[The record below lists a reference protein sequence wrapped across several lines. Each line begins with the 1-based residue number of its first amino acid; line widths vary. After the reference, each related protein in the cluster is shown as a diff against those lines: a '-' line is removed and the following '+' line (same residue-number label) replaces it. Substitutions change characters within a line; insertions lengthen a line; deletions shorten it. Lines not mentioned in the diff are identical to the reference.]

1 MADRQ
6 PGFFE
11 EIGEAITGSRRATPE
26 TRSLPEYTGMPELN
40 RLTMPS
46 FKAALGTLQS
56 SPDETVQILQANFP
70 HVKVRQD
77 EKGNYIL
84 RSALDQKEYAIPP
97 GVSVGDIPRIIS
109 GIASFVPA
117 GLASTIPRAAGVA
130 ATNQAVIEASQAG
143 TGGTFN
149 PEDVAIAGVLGGAIP
164 AVGKGIKAAAPAV
177 TGAARMFRRG
187 MKPMEVP
194 EVPRVKESR
203 YETAQEGPFLRVKPR
218 SAQAA
223 GSKDRGVRE
232 EVRPPDAAPGSGRG
246 DVPQPVSDEAISL
259 LIKDPSNFVR
269 RAADDYSQR
278 AHGQGYSPPQ
288 MPSSSLAKQSAIGR
302 AFVLAADGGDD
313 YKKAVFEAYGRSF
326 PELIESTGAK
336 NYDQLVEMAY
346 RQLNKE
352 TADQFHTLPVNMSF
366 HRAGE
371 GNYQSSGE
379 MLRDVYG
386 NRHLYVF
393 QGGEPHPMMNRVD
406 PETGLNDTEM
416 FRAVHDFY
424 GHAAHGNSF
433 GQKGEEIAYGAH
445 AQMYSPLARI
455 AMATETRG
463 QNSFVNFTP
472 VNAELKARINRLN
485 ELRYEASRRGQE
497 SDVKAIDKLIGEA
510 WQDFQ
515 FGPQKSV
522 LLPPEFIDTGYAGG
536 MPGYIQPLIRPEPGT
551 TASEMLTHFS
561 NVPDLVATDPSRY
574 GSGIAGRE
582 MQRLKETMN
591 PVMERSYFYA
601 GDPSRVQPEP
611 GLGRFRYGTRSE
623 GLYDIEKDPLL
634 LRTLAAEANRRPYTA
649 KYNQGLTD
657 PSQAF
662 TDVERMA
669 KEYGYEGLMN
679 PSQGTAIMYRPTPVQ
694 PFAKGGAVK
703 PIKQGI
709 KRAIQSALD
718 VLSPADTEV
727 NKERFLEGS
736 KVQDRLYHATPHD
749 FSEFMPGGVNPE
761 LSGPA
766 IASGAERAGAAIG
779 RDLAPKAGEMVD
791 DLLRKQG
798 LLLDAAPTGKSPQTV
813 SIYHGGNTG
822 LEEIKGGVGP
832 GNIFG
837 GIFGSQ
843 DRRVAASHG
852 DGSVYRIDVPKDE
865 ILSQQMLDSMD
876 HLELAGAL
884 KKAMPWLKKE
894 DVDDAFRAVIEDKA
908 HKVSDDSLMKIFRED
923 SPGEAGWEAQRIRG
937 EVARLLGKKAVEMAD
952 EHGVSYLI
960 LPGAK
965 PILDVDK
972 KAEGGLVSNTDTIKA
987 RLIEQGMPEDK
998 AFMQALKLANEVQM
1012 AKGGLAGL
1020 KNLPAAA
1027 KAAKAGK
1034 AVKPVEV
1041 LPPEESQANLG
1052 KFVEGSKVQ
1061 DRLYHATPKSFSEF
1075 KPGGDNSELSGPAIW
1090 MTPNKEFQP
1099 AAHNIKTIPGQPG
1112 RVYRN
1117 KDQFTPGTNVMPL
1130 YSSVKNPL
1138 IATEET
1144 WRADFKPF
1152 GGSPWTL
1159 TKEEVAKMTAA
1170 GHDGIMYYD
1179 RSGNLAEV
1187 IAFQPEQ
1194 VKSAIG
1200 NRGSFDPTSKDIT
1213 KRRGGLAVAKGSR

>member
-56 SPDETVQILQANFP
+56 SPDETVQILKANFP
-70 HVKVRQD
+70 GVQVRQD

-84 RSALDQKEYAIPP
+84 RSSLDQKEYAIPP

-203 YETAQEGPFLRVKPR
+203 YETAQEGPFYRVKPR
-218 SAQAA
+218 IAQGT

-232 EVRPPDAAPGSGRG
+232 EVRDPAGAGGLPGD
-246 DVPQPVSDEAISL
+246 DVSQPVSDESIRATL
-259 LIKDPSNFVR
+259 KDPTNFVY

-278 AHGQGYSPPQ
+278 SSGQAYTEPKMPP
-288 MPSSSLAKQSAIGR
+288 SSLAKQSAIGR
-302 AFVLAADGGDD
+302 TFELAADEDD
-313 YKKAVFEAYGRSF
+313 AYKKTVFEAYGKRY
-326 PELIESTGAK
+326 PELVEATGAQ
-336 NYDQLVEMAY
+336 NYDQLLEAAY
-346 RQLNKE
+346 RQLAKE
-352 TADQFHTLPVNMSF
+352 TTDQFRNLPVNMSY

-379 MLRDVYG
+379 MLRDIYG
-386 NRHLYVF
+386 NRHLYVY
-393 QGGEPHPMMNRVD
+393 QGGDPHDFLNAVD
-406 PETGLNDTEM
+406 PETGLNTNEM

-424 GHAAHGNSF
+424 GHAVHGNPF
-433 GQKGEEIAYGAH
+433 GPKGEEIAYGAH
-445 AQMYSPLARI
+445 SQMFSPLARM
-455 AMATETRG
+455 AMASETRG
-463 QNSFVNFTP
+463 QNSFVNYSP
-472 VNAELKARINRLN
+472 INAQLMQRINRLN
-485 ELRYEASRRGQE
+485 ANRYEAERRGRDKE
-497 SDVKAIDKLIGEA
+497 AADIDGMIKRA
-510 WQDFQ
+510 WKEFQ
-515 FGPQKSV
+515 FAPQKSV
-522 LLPPEFIDTGYAGG
+522 LLPPEFLGLEYTGG

-551 TASEMLTHFS
+551 AASEMLTHFS
-561 NVPDLVATDPSRY
+561 HVPDLVATDPSRY

-727 NKERFLEGS
+727 NKARFLEGS

-749 FSEFMPGGVNPE
+749 FSEFMPGGVNP
-761 LSGPA
+761 
-766 IASGAERAGAAIG
+766 
-779 RDLAPKAGEMVD
+779 
-791 DLLRKQG
+791 
-798 LLLDAAPTGKSPQTV
+798 
-813 SIYHGGNTG
+813 
-822 LEEIKGGVGP
+822 
-832 GNIFG
+832 
-837 GIFGSQ
+837 
-843 DRRVAASHG
+843 
-852 DGSVYRIDVPKDE
+852 
-865 ILSQQMLDSMD
+865 
-876 HLELAGAL
+876 
-884 KKAMPWLKKE
+884 
-894 DVDDAFRAVIEDKA
+894 
-908 HKVSDDSLMKIFRED
+908 
-923 SPGEAGWEAQRIRG
+923 
-937 EVARLLGKKAVEMAD
+937 
-952 EHGVSYLI
+952 
-960 LPGAK
+960 
-965 PILDVDK
+965 
-972 KAEGGLVSNTDTIKA
+972 
-987 RLIEQGMPEDK
+987 
-998 AFMQALKLANEVQM
+998 
-1012 AKGGLAGL
+1012 
-1020 KNLPAAA
+1020 
-1027 KAAKAGK
+1027 
-1034 AVKPVEV
+1034 
-1041 LPPEESQANLG
+1041 
-1052 KFVEGSKVQ
+1052 
-1061 DRLYHATPKSFSEF
+1061 
-1075 KPGGDNSELSGPAIW
+1075 ELSGPAIW